1 MGNSTPPPFPIQK
14 RDQASPYF
22 LIQPEVDFWAL
33 EFWAPNPEII
43 PPLFG
48 NVIILSQSLF

>member
-1 MGNSTPPPFPIQK
+1 MGNSPPPPFPIQK

>member
-1 MGNSTPPPFPIQK
+1 MGNGRPPRFPIQK

-22 LIQPEVDFWAL
+22 LIQQEVDFWAL

-43 PPLFG
+43 PQLFET
-48 NVIILSQSLF
+48 VIILSQSLF